1 VEILDALSEADEQ
14 FPIIYTR
21 QYGQYMVHC
30 KRLMEYAVQ
39 EKSDYL
45 YAVAYYYYLQYYVSD
60 NDLDSAIDAALKGVE
75 YQQSAGEYELLART
89 YNILGFLTQ
98 SSGDVSNAVEYLLKS
113 IDVCISYRLDYVH
126 CMAATNLADVFQKSS
141 NYERA
146 LYYFEDAEKYLKK
159 GIDEEDG
166 TVLANLVNQY
176 CNKGNCYIELGRIE
190 GANEC
195 RDMILKYLGRVESD
209 RFKFPLFQIY
219 AFLAIIEH
227 INGNLEEMEY
237 YIKKAKGDLEGMD
250 NYAICSDEIVHFI
263 RLHME
268 LKRFDEALGYL
279 EYYLAKC
286 RDEKQ
291 PFSVY
296 SAFLEL
302 RVECADTLG
311 DMEAYLK
318 YSRIFMDIYI
328 EETTKSSEVPFM
340 AERMYSE
347 NRKLQNR
354 QYELN
359 MTNEKLLLQAKY
371 DTLTNLPNRSYMNG
385 YADEVLV
392 KACKNHVPFGI
403 EILDIDHFKQIN
415 DSYGHLTGDRYL
427 VLLSEALREIAD
439 SDDNIFATRYGGD
452 EFVVIYYNKT
462 IEEIEGIM
470 EALKCRVR
478 DIKLPSVGMLG
489 YDYVTISQG
498 CFDRIPKDV
507 NRVWDFF
514 TEADEL
520 LYQVKRAGKNNYKT
534 DGIFR
539 TAY

>member
-1 VEILDALSEADEQ
+1 
-14 FPIIYTR
+14 
-21 QYGQYMVHC
+21 
-30 KRLMEYAVQ
+30 
-39 EKSDYL
+39 
-45 YAVAYYYYLQYYVSD
+45 
-60 NDLDSAIDAALKGVE
+60 
-75 YQQSAGEYELLART
+75 
-89 YNILGFLTQ
+89 
-98 SSGDVSNAVEYLLKS
+98 
-113 IDVCISYRLDYVH
+113 
-126 CMAATNLADVFQKSS
+126 
-141 NYERA
+141 
-146 LYYFEDAEKYLKK
+146 
-159 GIDEEDG
+159 
-166 TVLANLVNQY
+166 
-176 CNKGNCYIELGRIE
+176 
-190 GANEC
+190 
-195 RDMILKYLGRVESD
+195 
-209 RFKFPLFQIY
+209 
-219 AFLAIIEH
+219 
-227 INGNLEEMEY
+227 
-237 YIKKAKGDLEGMD
+237 
-250 NYAICSDEIVHFI
+250 
-263 RLHME
+263 
-268 LKRFDEALGYL
+268 
-279 EYYLAKC
+279 
-286 RDEKQ
+286 
-291 PFSVY
+291 
-296 SAFLEL
+296 
-302 RVECADTLG
+302 
-311 DMEAYLK
+311 
-318 YSRIFMDIYI
+318 
-328 EETTKSSEVPFM
+328 M

-470 EALKCRVR
+470 EALKRRVR

-520 LYQVKRAGKNNYKT
+520 LYQVKRTGKNSYKT
-534 DGIFR
+534 DDIFR